1 MLYERQYDSGFLN
14 SREYIVRTKALV
26 TGGISDEQTV
36 GIGFAMDN
44 VLYKNNHFENYTSLG
59 LNPHYRLENDDW
71 KIRIGALVDMAFG
84 FGKKFRAAPDVAVEY
99 NFSDSY
105 ILYAQ
110 AKGGRLQNDFR
121 RLEAFCPYGQ
131 VSSQPDA
138 TYEQINAAIGFK
150 TSPAIG
156 LWLNLYGGYQNLKD
170 DLFFQPAD
178 FESTAN
184 EYSPML
190 SIGQWNTSNIY
201 AGAEIRYSYK
211 NIFSFSAT
219 GVYRN
224 WDAKDDSQSNAG
236 AYALVYK
243 PAFEADLHIDV
254 HPVSAL
260 LLNLGYRHISREKVE
275 GNKVDAVNNLYAG
288 GSYEFFKGISVY
300 ARINNLLNQDYQYYW
315 GYPTEGINFTGGVS
329 FKF

>member
-1 MLYERQYDSGFLN
+1 M
-14 SREYIVRTKALV
+14 T
-26 TGGISDEQTV
+26 
-36 GIGFAMDN
+36 
-44 VLYKNNHFENYTSLG
+44 
-59 LNPHYRLENDDW
+59 
-71 KIRIGALVDMAFG
+71 FG

-121 RLEAFCPYGQ
+121 RLETFCPYGQ

-150 TSPAIG
+150 ASPAIG

-178 FESTAN
+178 FESAAN

-201 AGAEIRYSYK
+201 AAPRYATAIRTYFHSPLPEFTA
-211 NIFSFSAT
+211 IGMQRTTASPMPAPMPSFT
-219 GVYRN
+219 NRPL
-224 WDAKDDSQSNAG
+224 K
-236 AYALVYK
+236 L
-243 PAFEADLHIDV
+243 IC
-254 HPVSAL
+254 
-260 LLNLGYRHISREKVE
+260 
-275 GNKVDAVNNLYAG
+275 
-288 GSYEFFKGISVY
+288 
-300 ARINNLLNQDYQYYW
+300 
-315 GYPTEGINFTGGVS
+315 T
-329 FKF
+329 